1 MYVLQSTCKMVL
13 TVVLAMA
20 AMDNKVSPRCAV
32 YSGPAC
38 TCASMCACVSAFV
51 CVFVR
56 VCLRV
61 RARARLSVCLSVL
74 CPPDRHR

>member
-1 MYVLQSTCKMVL
+1 MILMIALVACANVCTWSSMHVLQSTCKIVL

-51 CVFVR
+51 RVFVR
-56 VCLRV
+56 VCV
-61 RARARLSVCLSVL
+61 
-74 CPPDRHR
+74 